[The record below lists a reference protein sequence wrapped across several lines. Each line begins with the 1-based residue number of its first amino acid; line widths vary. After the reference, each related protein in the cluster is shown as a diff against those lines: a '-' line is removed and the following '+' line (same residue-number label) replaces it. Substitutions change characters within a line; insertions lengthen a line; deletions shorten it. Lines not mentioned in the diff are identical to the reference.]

1 MRVGIF
7 FYAIG
12 SAVLVCMRVTGL
24 LRVTGPFHFYKV
36 HQSLRSTTVPA
47 MMKPIWKPWGH
58 VLCVGFPYRVNLG
71 TWDWNLENGNIS
83 LKKPPDY

>member
-24 LRVTGPFHFYKV
+24 LSVTGPFHFYKV

-47 MMKPIWKPWGH
+47 MMKPR
-58 VLCVGFPYRVNLG
+58 LETLG
-71 TWDWNLENGNIS
+71 PCPVRGLSLPGKLRNMGLE
-83 LKKPPDY
+83 PREW